1 MASIKQLE
9 REKKIQE
16 KGKWGDGLWKWEW
29 QCSSL
34 FRKTKASWHVWRNW
48 WTKRLKAVGEQT
60 NKRKRCTGSETECRE
75 MEREGPAIAGSRGVC
90 LQRLSA
96 YIQSSKTSRV
106 RHFTHLFESTGTL
119 LPAGLQPSI
128 LSSSHILSN
137 ILCLASKLC
146 FCRRGSCFLR
156 ALRRSFISAAER
168 WRFSPLST
176 ASGVVLLTVVV
187 EWMTAGSGSGSG
199 SFATGVGSGAAT
211 GVGSGSG
218 SGSWWQRMMRI

>member
-1 MASIKQLE
+1 MACL
-9 REKKIQE
+9 KKLMNKKVE
-16 KGKWGDGLWKWEW
+16 SCRW
-29 QCSSL
+29 
-34 FRKTKASWHVWRNW
+34 
-48 WTKRLKAVGEQT
+48 T
-60 NKRKRCTGSETECRE
+60 NKQKRRTGWETERRE
-75 MEREGPAIAGSRGVC
+75 MERKGPAIAGSRGVC

-106 RHFTHLFESTGTL
+106 CRFTHLFESTGTL
-119 LPAGLQPSI
+119 LTAGLQPSI

-168 WRFSPLST
+168 WRFSPPST
-176 ASGVVLLTVVV
+176 ASGAVLLTVVV
-187 EWMTAGSGSGSG
+187 ERMTAGSGSG

-218 SGSWWQRMMRI
+218 SGSWWQRMTRI